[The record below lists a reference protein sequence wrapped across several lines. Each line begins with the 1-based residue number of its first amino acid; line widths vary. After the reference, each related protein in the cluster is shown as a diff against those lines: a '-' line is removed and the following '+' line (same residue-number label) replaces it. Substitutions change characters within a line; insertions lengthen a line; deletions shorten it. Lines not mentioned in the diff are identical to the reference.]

1 MKTLYYEQCHG
12 IYPDQI
18 LNDVNS
24 QQVDRVVI
32 FGETEWEIP
41 VITKEFVQELLSK
54 NIELRIVHGALKND
68 YYVALYEKLGLPIE
82 NVSFWGTH
90 WINWSY
96 QCLLGVDVRP
106 ESYVVDKDNF
116 KHKFISLNNRSHFHR
131 CVFIDEMA
139 KQNLIDKGVVT
150 WVKHL
155 NENSNYPY
163 KHFDN
168 RQLLLDDEFIIKL
181 DSFLLPKEYH
191 ESLVHVI
198 TECNS
203 VVNCVSE
210 KTANT
215 MLLKKPFI
223 VFGPIGFTQA
233 LVDLGFKL
241 YDEVFDYSF
250 DNVDDIYLR
259 AEMFVANLHE
269 LEKYDMKILYETL
282 YPKIKH
288 NYDLAIKILL
298 DKSYIPDVVLEYYE
312 DNKTQGLGGKIHTFL
327 NQKIKQLKL
336 YSIWL
341 DNKNYLDEIDSTTIS
356 EVIVDNT
363 VETEYTQLQ
372 GDQEGLAKLI
382 ERCLMHNIP
391 LTLLSASH
399 RFNNIL
405 PQELADRIK
414 IEDNSCF
421 WLAKMLQAMLAPN
434 NRVINEE
441 RGYEIFDDNVGLAE
455 DVQHLYLSM
464 NNLAKYHRC
473 VMMDMLGK
481 YDLIKHGAISWR
493 DVNRHYDGMRPLP
506 DNITESLVSGYDFKY
521 WTPTKMYLDFDYDTT
536 SYVNQNAIPTQLR
549 HSFMQLV
556 AETESHI
563 FFMSEKTAVPLL
575 MNKPFLVVGSKNF
588 HKNLQ
593 ELGFLLYDEIFDYSF
608 DSVDD
613 DNERTEQLV
622 LNIDRLKHH
631 TKDELQELTKLIR
644 PKLLHNR
651 KLALQYIK
659 EVMTQYKPYLN
670 KITNAGYQS
679 QLGLI
684 EILETYDN
692 RL

>member
-1 MKTLYYEQCHG
+1 MTTLYYEQSHG

-24 QQVDRVVI
+24 QHVDRVVI

-41 VITKEFVQELLSK
+41 SITREFVQELLSK
-54 NIELRIVHGALKND
+54 NVDLRIVHGALKNEH
-68 YYVALYEKLGLPIE
+68 YVELYNHLGLPIE

-96 QCLLGVDVRP
+96 QCLLGVGVRP
-106 ESYVVDKDNF
+106 ESYVVDTDKF

-168 RQLLLDDEFIIKL
+168 RQILLDDEFNVKL

-191 ESLVHVI
+191 ESLVHVV

-203 VVNCVSE
+203 VIHCISE
-210 KTANT
+210 KTVNPI
-215 MLLKKPFI
+215 LLKKPFI
-223 VFGPIGFTQA
+223 VFGPIGFSQA

-250 DNVDDIYLR
+250 DQVDDIYLR
-259 AEMFVANLHE
+259 AEMFVSNLHK
-269 LEKYDMKILYETL
+269 LEQYDMKMLYATL

-298 DKSYIPDVVLEYYE
+298 DRRYIPDIVLEYYK
-312 DNKTQGLGGKIHTFL
+312 DNKTQGLGGKVHTFL
-327 NQKIKQLKL
+327 TQRIKKLKL

-341 DNKNYLDEIDSTTIS
+341 DNNNYLREINSNTVS

-363 VETEYTQLQ
+363 VEAEYTQIQ

-382 ERCLMHNIP
+382 ERCLIHNISV
-391 LTLLSASH
+391 TLLSSSY
-399 RFNNIL
+399 RFNNTL
-405 PQELADRIK
+405 PQELADQIT

-421 WLAKMLQAMLAPN
+421 WIAKMLQAMLAYD
-434 NRVINEE
+434 NRIINEE
-441 RGYEIFDDNVGLAE
+441 RGYDIFDDKVGLAE
-455 DVQHLYLSM
+455 DIQYLYLSM

-473 VMMDMLGK
+473 VMMDMLCK
-481 YDLIKHGAISWR
+481 YDLIKHGAITWR
-493 DVNRHYDGMRPLP
+493 DVSRYYDGMRPLP
-506 DNITESLVSGYDFKY
+506 EHISESLMSGYEFKH
-521 WTPTKMYLDFDYDTT
+521 WTPTKMYLDFEYDAT
-536 SYVNQNAIPTQLR
+536 SFVNQNAIPTQFR

-556 AETESHI
+556 AESESHL
-563 FFMSEKTAVPLL
+563 FFISEKTVVPLL

-608 DSVDD
+608 DSIDD
-613 DNERTEQLV
+613 DNERTEQLI
-622 LNIDRLKHH
+622 LNINQLQHR
-631 TKDELQELTKLIR
+631 TKEELQELTNQIR

-651 KLALQYIK
+651 KLALNYVK
-659 EVMTQYKPYLN
+659 EIIVQYKPYLN
-670 KITNAGYQS
+670 KLTNAGYQS
-679 QLGLI
+679 QLGLL
-684 EILETYDN
+684 EVLETYAD